1 MPTAYWSTIVILG
14 AAFGGCFAASV
25 ALVRIG
31 IAIARRIGFVAQFN
45 SILGDS
51 RSVAMG
57 GGVSFG
63 VVVIAASAILWH
75 IELVAVQVPL
85 ALLAALLLG
94 LLDDIYRLDPFIK
107 LAGQVVAAAI
117 YLSSCP
123 LPWVGYPIVAAFL
136 VATQNA
142 WNLVDVMD
150 GLAGSISV
158 MAFLGVG
165 LVAWLTAIS
174 SSDMALIAIA
184 TAGAV
189 AGFLIWNRYPARV
202 FMGDTGSLMLGL
214 LFGILIVEVY
224 LLNPVAAGI
233 SLLNGLIPLFE
244 IAFLIVERSRKRIPI
259 MRGSRDHFALRLR
272 DNGFSESWIIRRVS
286 VVAFCLTTVSV
297 LLFTAESI
305 VLYRIVF
312 LVLSTVTI
320 IAYRYFHSLNCASGT
335 NAS

>member
-1 MPTAYWSTIVILG
+1 MPTANWSTIAILG
-14 AAFGGCFAASV
+14 AAFGGCLAVSV

-45 SILGDS
+45 AILGDS

-63 VVVIAASAILWH
+63 IVVVAASAILWH

-85 ALLAALLLG
+85 ALLAALVLG
-94 LLDDIYRLDPFIK
+94 LYDDIYRLDPFMK

-123 LPWVGYPIVAAFL
+123 LPWLGYPIVALFL
-136 VATQNA
+136 LATQNA

-165 LVAWLTAIS
+165 LIMWLITIS
-174 SSDMALIAIA
+174 SSAMALIAIA

-189 AGFLIWNRYPARV
+189 AGFLIWNRHPARV

-244 IAFLIVERSRKRIPI
+244 ITFLIVERSRKRIPI

-272 DNGFSESWIIRRVS
+272 DNGFTESWIIRRVS
-286 VVAFCLTTVSV
+286 VVALCLTTVSV
-297 LLFTAESI
+297 LLISVGSTVLYPI
-305 VLYRIVF
+305 VL
-312 LVLSTVTI
+312 LVLSAVTI
-320 IAYRYFHSLNCASGT
+320 LAYRYFHSLNCASGP